1 MKTRR
6 GFTLI
11 ELLVVIAIIAVLI
24 GLLLPAVQKVRES
37 ASRIKC
43 KNNLHQMGLAL
54 QTYHDRMGSFPP
66 GYLSNLQLGTQPCQ
80 DANGNCTWN
89 EIGPGWGW
97 GAYLLSDLEQ
107 YNLQQQIRFDLP
119 IGDPANSV
127 SRNMTLPIFLC
138 SSEPRPYNF
147 PLVDANGNPLL
158 DKNGQPIT
166 VAYGSY
172 VGINGAP
179 NGVTSDAYDNNGAFI
194 RNRGLRIAEISD
206 GLSNTLFI
214 GERCSNMS
222 LTTWVGAVRGSVVP
236 DLRYK
241 DQADQLAYAEGDAA
255 LVLAHGST
263 THLPNNPLVT
273 DADATAS
280 YHISGVNFLLG
291 DGSVQSINN
300 TIDPFTYQ
308 ALCTRNGGEA
318 IGTDY

>member
-1 MKTRR
+1 MNTRR

-24 GLLLPAVQKVRES
+24 GLLLPAVQKVRET

-43 KNNLHQMGLAL
+43 KNNLHQLGLAL
-54 QTYHDRMGSFPP
+54 HSYHDRMGSFPP
-66 GYLSNLQLGTQPCQ
+66 AYVSNLQPGTQPSQ

-97 GAYLLSDLEQ
+97 GAYLLSDVEQ
-107 YNLQQQIRFDLP
+107 FNLHQQIRFDRD
-119 IGDPANSV
+119 IRDPSNSV
-127 SRNMTLPIFLC
+127 SRNMTLSIFLC

-147 PLVDANGNPLL
+147 PLVDANGNPLV
-158 DKNGQPIT
+158 DTNGQPIT

-172 VGINGAP
+172 VAMNGAP
-179 NGVTSDAYDNNGAFI
+179 NGVTSDAFDNNGPFL

-214 GERCSNMS
+214 GERCSNMA
-222 LTTWVGAVRGSVVP
+222 LTTWVGAVRGAVVP

-241 DQADQLAYAEGDAA
+241 DQPDQLTYAEGDAA

-280 YHISGVNFLLG
+280 YHVSGVNFLLG
-291 DGSVQSINN
+291 DGSVQNINN

-318 IGTDY
+318 IATDY